1 MFLGAV
7 ASHKLRIFGFLDSFN
22 MLRVVSWLE
31 LYVLDG
37 KVNFIPSFLI
47 GR

>member
-1 MFLGAV
+1 MILEAV
-7 ASHKLRIFGFLDSFN
+7 ASYKLFISGFLDCFN

-31 LYVLDG
+31 LYVSDG
-37 KVNFIPSFLI
+37 KVNFIPSFLT